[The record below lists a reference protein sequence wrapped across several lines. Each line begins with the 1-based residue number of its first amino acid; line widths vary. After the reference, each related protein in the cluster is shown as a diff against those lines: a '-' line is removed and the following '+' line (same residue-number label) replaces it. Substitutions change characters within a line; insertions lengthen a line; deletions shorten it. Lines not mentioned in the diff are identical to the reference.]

1 MQSSNTFITRLYNH
15 AVLVWRLWRDTV
27 VNRYSSRSD

>member
-1 MQSSNTFITRLYNH
+1 VNKDVRYM
-15 AVLVWRLWRDTV
+15 V